1 MNRSILKTV
10 VFALS
15 CALLGNAVFA
25 QAKKPLVVY
34 FSVPEDVQTKGTED
48 AVSGASVVVRGGVKY
63 GNTEFVAKTIQK
75 ETGADIFRI
84 ETVQDYPKSHNA
96 LLNAA
101 QQEERKG
108 THPQLKGSI
117 ADFSRYDTV
126 ILCYPVWWYT
136 LPMPVYSFLDS

>member
-1 MNRSILKTV
+1 MYRSILKTV
-10 VFALS
+10 VFAVS

-108 THPQLKGSI
+108 TRKGLLPISAVMTPLSCAI
-117 ADFSRYDTV
+117 RFGGIPCRC
-126 ILCYPVWWYT
+126 LCIRSST
-136 LPMPVYSFLDS
+136 ATI